1 MVLKKNQWHSDQEKF
16 EGSPIDTRQEG
27 TTHFGYKEVPEDDK
41 VKWVVRH
48 FNAVA
53 DKYDFMN
60 TLLSF
65 GIHHLWKRTSVKM
78 LELREGD
85 AVIDICGGTG
95 DLSLL
100 AAKDTGRSGNI
111 VLYDMNKAMMER
123 GRPKVGNSLFSEN
136 ISFVQGDAEK
146 ISFPDC
152 SFDAATVGF
161 GIRNLAHLES
171 GLKEM
176 YRILKPGG
184 KFMCLEFS
192 RPTAPLFRRMYD
204 FYSFYIMP
212 FLGQLIVGSRQ
223 AYTYLPESIRLF
235 PLPSELSTILEDV
248 GFSDVRYRRLT
259 NGIAVVHLASKGKN
273 PGFEDHALI
282 SHQRGV

>member
-1 MVLKKNQWHSDQEKF
+1 MILKENPRHADQERS
-16 EGSPIDTRQEG
+16 ESIATDTSQKG
-27 TTHFGYKEVPEDDK
+27 TTHFGYKKVPENEK

-48 FNAVA
+48 FDAVA

-100 AAKDTGRSGNI
+100 AAKDIGLSGNI

-136 ISFVQGDAEK
+136 IFFVQGDAEK

-161 GIRNLAHLES
+161 GIRNLTHLES

-184 KFMCLEFS
+184 KLMCLEFS

-212 FLGQLIVGSRQ
+212 LLGQLIVGSRQ

-235 PLPSELSTILEDV
+235 PLPSELSAILEDI

-259 NGIAVVHLASKGKN
+259 NGIAVVHLARKG
-273 PGFEDHALI
+273 
-282 SHQRGV
+282 